1 MDDIFDRCRTVCE
14 LIECND
20 ERGARN
26 ELIKIM
32 DYCNK
37 NNIVYNSLINHL
49 IRNLGLYPYLQT
61 ESASWDD
68 RFVYEAFKVDVGN
81 NMVTL
86 HKEQSKLLKSLIDGK
101 NLAISAPT
109 SFGKSFVIDAF
120 IAIKKPKN
128 VVIIV
133 PTIALM
139 DETRRSIYKKFSSK
153 YKIITTSDVELAEQ
167 NIFIFPQER
176 AISYIN
182 KLKEID
188 MLIIDEFYKASKS
201 FDKDRAPALL
211 KAILKLGKIAKQ
223 KYYLS
228 PNISS
233 LKNNIITKDMEF
245 VKYDLNTVY
254 LEKHDIYKNIQNN
267 PDKQRELLNVLKT
280 TQNKTLIYAGTYSE
294 IDNLGILLSEHMQ
307 ILDNN
312 KLLNDFYCWLSN
324 NYTDTWSLKNL
335 VKRGIGVHNGSLH
348 RSLGQIQIKLF
359 EEPEGI
365 RTIISTSSII
375 EGVNTSAENI
385 VIWKNKNGSR
395 NLNDFTYNNIIG
407 RGGRMFKHFVG
418 QIYIL
423 EKPPASED
431 TELDINIPEEI
442 YVDIDEQ
449 NLEQDF
455 TKEQVAKII
464 EKKSELQELLQVD
477 NYDKFI
483 EENPLQSSSSTTV
496 KNILVEF
503 RKAPNDWKRI
513 NFLNSANTEDWNY
526 FLYKILPLQPDGW
539 ETRYSNIVN
548 FTKILSNNWQK
559 TIPEL
564 LDDMAEFDMGINDF
578 FKLERLISFKL
589 AGLLKDINT
598 LQHTVFNDESID
610 ITPFITK
617 VSNAFLPTVVYQ
629 LEEYGLPRM
638 ISRKIDKENIINF
651 ADNELNL
658 HQTINRFKEIGYN
671 EIVKNVS
678 SLDDFDKYILKY
690 FYEGI

>member
-1 MDDIFDRCRTVCE
+1 MDEIFDKCRSVCE
-14 LIECND
+14 YIDCND
-20 ERGARN
+20 EHNARN
-26 ELIKIM
+26 ELIKLI

-37 NNIVYNSLINHL
+37 KNIAYTPLINHL
-49 IRNLGLYPYLQT
+49 IRTLGLYPYIQI
-61 ESASWDD
+61 ESASWSD
-68 RFVYEAFKVDVGN
+68 RFVYEAFKVNVGN
-81 NMVTL
+81 NTVTL

-133 PTIALM
+133 PTIALT
-139 DETRRSIYKKFSSK
+139 DETRRRIYKKFSSK

-201 FDKDRAPALL
+201 FDADRAPALL

-233 LKNNIITKDMEF
+233 LKNNIITNDMEF
-245 VKYDLNTVY
+245 VKYDLTTVY
-254 LEKHDIYKNIQNN
+254 LEKHDTYKDIKNIQ
-267 PDKQRELLNVLKT
+267 DKQNKLLMLLKEK
-280 TQNKTLIYAGTYSE
+280 QNKTLIYAGTYSE
-294 IDNLGILLSEHMQ
+294 IENLCILLNEHIK
-307 ILDNN
+307 ILEN
-312 KLLNDFYCWLSN
+312 KLLNAFCNWLSD
-324 NYTDTWSLKNL
+324 NYTNTWTLINMI
-335 VKRGIGVHNGSLH
+335 KRGIGVHNGRLH

-359 EEPEGI
+359 EETQGI
-365 RTIISTSSII
+365 KTIISTSSII

-385 VIWKNKNGSR
+385 VIWKNKNGNR

-418 QIYIL
+418 QIYIF
-423 EKPPASED
+423 EKPPVSED
-431 TELDINIPEEI
+431 TELDIDIPEEI
-442 YVDIDEQ
+442 YIDVDEKS
-449 NLEQDF
+449 LEQEL

-464 EKKSELQELLQVD
+464 EKKSELQELLHID
-477 NYDKFI
+477 NLDKFI
-483 EENPLQSSSSTTV
+483 EENPFQSASLKTV
-496 KNILVEF
+496 RNILTDF
-503 RKAPNDWKRI
+503 RNDPNDWKNI
-513 NFLNSANTEDWNY
+513 VFLNSSIPDNWDR
-526 FLYKILPLQPDGW
+526 FLYKILSFQSEGW
-539 ETRYSNIVN
+539 ETKHSNIVN

-564 LDDMAEFDMGINDF
+564 LNDMADFDMGINDF
-578 FKLERLISFKL
+578 FKFERIVTFKL

-598 LQHTVFNDESID
+598 LQHTVFNDSKID

-617 VSNAFLPTVVYQ
+617 ISNAFLPSVVYQ

-638 ISRKIDKENIINF
+638 ISRKIENANIVNF
-651 ADNELNL
+651 TENQMNL
-658 HQTINRFKEIGYN
+658 HQTINELKRIGYDTLISN
-671 EIVKNVS
+671 IS
-678 SLDDFDKYILKY
+678 SLDEFDKYILNY
-690 FYEGI
+690 FYDGI